1 MIDIGARLLYDYPS
15 ELIGKP
21 IAGQPY
27 TIIKHVLC
35 NGGWFSQL
43 FLLQC
48 VAISHLVE
56 YRNFKM
62 KNVIIICG
70 CIIGT
75 AFITGGFVLLL
86 PNMGFV
92 FNEKSFTWYEDLRYP
107 GMVVHIWYNW
117 IVQAFTLL
125 ILTITDIAILWKVI
139 TLRLSQTLEQNPRTL
154 SRSDT
159 SKESSIKNGNN
170 FRKSL
175 HCDGRCFNELL
186 YRSESK
192 YVGVSS
198 CRPSSTTLSL
208 GKNDLFFCQGIHS
221 Y

>member
-1 MIDIGARLLYDYPS
+1 MIDIGGRLFYDYPS

-21 IAGQPY
+21 IVGKPLSDVNCVAE
-27 TIIKHVLC
+27 
-35 NGGWFSQL
+35 NGAWFMQL
-43 FLLQC
+43 FLLQA
-48 VAISHLVE
+48 VALSHIVE

-107 GMVVHIWYNW
+107 GMIVHIWYNW

-159 SKESSIKNGNN
+159 SKESSIKVGSAAFTFDLKAYILRMEIISENPCIVMEG
-170 FRKSL
+170 
-175 HCDGRCFNELL
+175 GFNELL

-192 YVGVSS
+192 YG
-198 CRPSSTTLSL
+198 T
-208 GKNDLFFCQGIHS
+208 
-221 Y
+221 